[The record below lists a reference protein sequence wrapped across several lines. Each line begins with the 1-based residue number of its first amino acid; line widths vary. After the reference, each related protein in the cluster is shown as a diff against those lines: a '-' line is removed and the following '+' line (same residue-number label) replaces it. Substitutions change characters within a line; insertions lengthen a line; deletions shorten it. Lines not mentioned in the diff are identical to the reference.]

1 MSENSYGYLTV
12 SVRTAGGALPVPRA
26 IVTVKDENEALLA
39 VFFTDENGNTPTLKV
54 LAPPL
59 SNTQSPNSDGAAFF
73 NYNIDTDKAGYKSVR
88 NIGVPVYSK
97 VTSVQPVELIPI
109 SEGGEGHYNE
119 NVRYSENIPP
129 NL

>member
-1 MSENSYGYLTV
+1 MTENNYGYLTV
-12 SVRTAGGALPVPRA
+12 KVRTAGGAIPVSRA

-59 SNTQSPNSDGAAFF
+59 SNTQSPNAGGAAFF
-73 NYNIDTDKAGYKSVR
+73 SYNIDTDKAGFMSVR
-88 NIGVPVYSK
+88 NLGVPVYSG
-97 VTSVQPVELIPI
+97 VTSIQPVELIPV
-109 SEGGEGHYNE
+109 SEGGDGDYNE
-119 NVRYSENIPP
+119 NVRYNENIPP